1 MITSKC
7 STRIS
12 LFGGS
17 SDLQESIDRFGFG
30 SVISFP
36 CNIYSY
42 ISLSR
47 DKYGCNTHND
57 FLINYTKREEE
68 KNIKDIKN
76 DIARVVLD
84 HFNCGPVTLN
94 FHSDVFSSGSGLASS
109 SAYLIACISCVADYM
124 NIRLSSF
131 EICAL
136 ALKLERKFNPLTG
149 YQDIYGCGL
158 NGLKKLTFKKDK
170 TVHSSLL
177 DDSFLNNFNIFLK
190 PTNIKR
196 SSTKIL
202 STIDIEKCQPILE
215 LVDRAFK
222 AITQNNTKEFIELF
236 KESWEYKKQT
246 SPLVIENDELKDMD
260 DNLEKNHNIFC
271 HKLCGAG
278 NGGYFLLFVNN
289 EYKPD
294 PNEIR
299 INVSE
304 NCLIKKRI

>member
-12 LFGGS
+12 LFGGP

-84 HFNCGPVTLN
+84 YFNCGPVTLN

-124 NIRLSSF
+124 NIRLSSG
-131 EICAL
+131 EICNL

-158 NGLKKLTFKKDK
+158 NGFKKLTFKKDK

-177 DDSFLNNFNIFLK
+177 NDSFLNNFNIFLK

-196 SSTKIL
+196 SSTEVL
-202 STIDIEKCQPILE
+202 STIDIEKCEPILK
-215 LVDRAFK
+215 LVDKAFK

-236 KESWEYKKQT
+236 KESWKYKKQT
-246 SPLVIENDELKDMD
+246 SPLILQNPELKQMD
-260 DNLEKNHNIFC
+260 TNLEDNYAILA

-278 NGGYFLLFVNN
+278 NGGYFLIFTNK
-289 EYKPD
+289 EYEEASD
-294 PNEIR
+294 EIK